1 MKIYLLGG
9 RPCSGKTTIAYKLG
23 QKYNID
29 VKYLDVYAQK
39 LIDNSTP
46 KTPNIF
52 SWKGISLTQAMNG
65 SPEVLFDTYLKAY
78 DEMIPF
84 FLDMISKL
92 ESKKIILE
100 GSILTPKFVSLLEK
114 QYDTQVCYL
123 LTDDNFVREQYIKRD
138 YAQDMIK
145 ELNGKQSLENL
156 LQRDSIFAKYI
167 IKEIKKYN
175 YPSLE
180 IHNKSEP
187 QVNISLVEEIL
198 NL

>member
-9 RPCSGKTTIAYKLG
+9 RPCSGKTTIAYQLG

-29 VKYLDVYAQK
+29 VKYLDVYAQE

-123 LTDDNFVREQYIKRD
+123 LTNDNFVREQYIKRD
-138 YAQDMIK
+138 YAQNMIK
-145 ELNGKQSLENL
+145 EVDGKQSLENL
-156 LQRDSIFAKYI
+156 LERDSIFAKYI

>member
-138 YAQDMIK
+138 YAQEMIRQVG
-145 ELNGKQSLENL
+145 GKQSLENL

-180 IHNKSEP
+180 IHYNSEP
-187 QVNISLVEEIL
+187 QVNMSLVEEIL

>member
-9 RPCSGKTTIAYKLG
+9 RPCSGKTTIAYELG
-23 QKYNID
+23 QKYNMD
-29 VKYLDVYAQK
+29 VKYLDVYAQE

-65 SPEVLFDTYLKAY
+65 SPEVLFDTYLNAY
-78 DEMIPF
+78 DEMTPF
-84 FLDMISKL
+84 FLDMLSNL
-92 ESKKIILE
+92 DSQKIILE
-100 GSILTPKFVSLLEK
+100 GAILTPKFVSLLEN
-114 QYDTQVCYL
+114 QYETKVCFL
-123 LTDDNFVREQYIKRD
+123 LTDDDFVREKYIKRD
-138 YAQDMIK
+138 YAQEMIRQVG
-145 ELNGKQSLENL
+145 GKQSLENL
-156 LQRDSIFAKYI
+156 LKRDSIFAKYI
-167 IKEIKKYN
+167 VKELKKYN

-187 QVNISLVEEIL
+187 QVNMSLVEGIF

>member
-1 MKIYLLGG
+1 MKIFLLGG
-9 RPCSGKTTIAYKLG
+9 RPCSGKTTIAYQLG

-29 VKYLDVYAQK
+29 VKYLDVYAQE

-138 YAQDMIK
+138 YAQNMIK
-145 ELNGKQSLENL
+145 EVDGKQSLENL
-156 LQRDSIFAKYI
+156 LERDSIFAKYI

>member
-1 MKIYLLGG
+1 MKIFLLGG
-9 RPCSGKTTIAYKLG
+9 RPCSGKTTIAYQLG

-29 VKYLDVYAQK
+29 VKYLDVYAQE

-138 YAQDMIK
+138 YAQNMIK
-145 ELNGKQSLENL
+145 EVDGKQSLENL
-156 LQRDSIFAKYI
+156 LERDSIFAKYI

-187 QVNISLVEEIL
+187 QVNISLVEKIL